1 MILPEYKLIVA
12 GGRDFDNA
20 ELMSRVLY
28 AMSDVEFA
36 DKSISIVSGM
46 AKGADALA
54 YMFAH
59 KLDIKCYEFHARWR
73 HPNGSVNTRAGF
85 IRNEEMGQFADGL
98 LAFHDG
104 KSVGTAGM
112 IRYMRSLGK
121 PVTVINY

>member
-1 MILPEYKLIVA
+1 MNLPEYKLIVA

-28 AMSDVEFA
+28 ALSDVEFA
-36 DKSISIVSGM
+36 DKAISIVSGM

-59 KLDIKCYEFHARWR
+59 KLDIKVYEFPAQFHRYGARA
-73 HPNGSVNTRAGF
+73 SYV
-85 IRNEEMGQFADGL
+85 RNENMGEFSDGL
-98 LAFHDG
+98 LVFVREQSREIKHLIN
-104 KSVGTAGM
+104 VM
-112 IRYMRSLGK
+112 HHINK